1 MEISWLFSEIFSVEM
16 PEEHNKIIEYNQNQK
31 SMMIS
36 FVIYAGNWDNW
47 LSKNWNHSPNKRRE
61 KIISQTKSMPH
72 MEKKYLMLKIAKIIK
87 KFKITVI
94 TQANAAVLHNVF
106 AI

>member
-1 MEISWLFSEIFSVEM
+1 
-16 PEEHNKIIEYNQNQK
+16 
-31 SMMIS
+31 
-36 FVIYAGNWDNW
+36 
-47 LSKNWNHSPNKRRE
+47 
-61 KIISQTKSMPH
+61 